1 MNIDYYQKEVFLL
14 RFAAWFCL
22 FPASTYLYIYK
33 MTNLWFCLAEV
44 IVIAL
49 FAAFLLTTAKT
60 DRWKKPQNVMR
71 LLIFALIFVAIIIDI
86 PLYFAYRDCK
96 KAQ

>member
-1 MNIDYYQKEVFLL
+1 MK
-14 RFAAWFCL
+14 
-22 FPASTYLYIYK
+22 STSQAVRRKALIKRPPIYLMGGK
-33 MTNLWFCLAEV
+33 S
-44 IVIAL
+44 
-49 FAAFLLTTAKT
+49 LTTAKT

>member
-1 MNIDYYQKEVFLL
+1 MGGK
-14 RFAAWFCL
+14 
-22 FPASTYLYIYK
+22 S
-33 MTNLWFCLAEV
+33 
-44 IVIAL
+44 
-49 FAAFLLTTAKT
+49 LTTAKT